1 MFTLYFGL
9 MLSVVMTVLG
19 GIAITIFSES
29 VIAGIIPVIAIMAV
43 FIWNEIQ
50 TKKELNN
57 IKVRQ

>member
-1 MFTLYFGL
+1 MI
-9 MLSVVMTVLG
+9 VLG

-29 VIAGIIPVIAIMAV
+29 VVAGIIPVMAIMAV